1 MASPPPLLHRD
12 RNQSR
17 VNSLQFHSLSEDD
30 TQRLGLALGRSASP
44 GTVVALYGEMGSGK
58 TRFVRAVVEGLDGSP
73 TDVSSPTFVL
83 LQQYSAR
90 LPVHHADAYRLTSET
105 EFLDLGP
112 EEWLTGPGVV
122 LIEWADRIS
131 NCLPD
136 DRVDVS
142 ITSTGETSR
151 RFAFTAAGP
160 MSRRLLEH
168 LHDT

>member
-1 MASPPPLLHRD
+1 
-12 RNQSR
+12 
-17 VNSLQFHSLSEDD
+17 
-30 TQRLGLALGRSASP
+30 
-44 GTVVALYGEMGSGK
+44 MGSGK
-58 TRFVRAVVEGLDGSP
+58 TRFVRAVVEGLEGSP

-105 EFLDLGP
+105 DFLDLGP

-131 NCLPD
+131 NCLPE
-136 DRVDVS
+136 DRLDVS

-151 RFAFTAAGP
+151 RFALSGAGP
-160 MSRRLLEH
+160 KARGLLDH
-168 LHDT
+168 LPGS

>member
-1 MASPPPLLHRD
+1 MSRD
-12 RNQSR
+12 GNHTR
-17 VNSLQFHSLSEDD
+17 VHSLQFDSLSEND
-30 TQRLGLALGRSASP
+30 TQRLGLALGRAASP
-44 GTVVALYGEMGSGK
+44 ETVVALCGEMGSGK
-58 TRFVRAVVEGLDGSP
+58 TRFVRAVVEGLEGSP

-105 EFLDLGP
+105 DFLDLGP

-131 NCLPD
+131 NCLPE
-136 DRVDVS
+136 DRLDVS

-151 RFAFTAAGP
+151 RFALSGAGP
-160 MSRRLLEH
+160 KARGLLDH
-168 LHDT
+168 LPGS

>member
-1 MASPPPLLHRD
+1 
-12 RNQSR
+12 
-17 VNSLQFHSLSEDD
+17 
-30 TQRLGLALGRSASP
+30 
-44 GTVVALYGEMGSGK
+44 MGSGK
-58 TRFVRAVVEGLDGSP
+58 TRFVRAVVEGLEGSP

-131 NCLPD
+131 HCLPE
-136 DRVDVS
+136 DRLDVS

-151 RFAFTAAGP
+151 RFAITATGP
-160 MSRRLLEH
+160 DSRGLLDH
-168 LHDT
+168 LPDS

>member
-1 MASPPPLLHRD
+1 
-12 RNQSR
+12 
-17 VNSLQFHSLSEDD
+17 
-30 TQRLGLALGRSASP
+30 
-44 GTVVALYGEMGSGK
+44 MGSGK
-58 TRFVRAVVEGLDGSP
+58 TRFVRAVVEGLEGSP

-142 ITSTGETSR
+142 ITSTGETLRANHLKIIGGEPVHRSQATLFKSR
-151 RFAFTAAGP
+151 NAPWADGERDAYLALMRMLDLDG
-160 MSRRLLEH
+160 
-168 LHDT
+168 